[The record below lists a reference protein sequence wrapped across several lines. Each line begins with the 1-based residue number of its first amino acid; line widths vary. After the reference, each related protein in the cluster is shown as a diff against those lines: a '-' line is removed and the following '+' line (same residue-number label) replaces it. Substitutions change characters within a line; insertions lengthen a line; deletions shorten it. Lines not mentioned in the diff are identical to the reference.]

1 MEPERLA
8 PCVDR
13 GHSTYDSATNPIT
26 PDQLSSSALAGL
38 GDMRLITSYQ
48 GWWSRRISGS
58 SSG

>member
-38 GDMRLITSYQ
+38 GDMRLITSY
-48 GWWSRRISGS
+48 
-58 SSG
+58 